1 MILAELPLTF
11 GSRVLNGPDSLSP
24 RVRLVFAV
32 SHMVT
37 PNRNDGVHESVSEAN
52 NILERVAR
60 QEEGSVDEMIDRFGN
75 LVWSIVRKFCF
86 NPSEAEDAA
95 QEIFVELWKSAPRFN
110 SDIASESTFVGMIA
124 RRRMIDRVRR
134 QGRQVPTSSGAQQE
148 PTDHSASKV
157 SRFEVSDEADATSK
171 AFEKLRPEQQQV
183 LQLAIHHGRSH
194 EQIAAST
201 GLPLGTVK
209 THARRGLM
217 QLRELL
223 NAGGRQS
230 DSNRV
235 MGGSL

>member
-1 MILAELPLTF
+1 VVTYEADDGAF
-11 GSRVLNGPDSLSP
+11 DSVP
-24 RVRLVFAV
+24 V
-32 SHMVT
+32 
-37 PNRNDGVHESVSEAN
+37 AN

-60 QEEGSVDEMIDRFGN
+60 QEEGSVDEMIERFGN

-95 QEIFVELWKSAPRFN
+95 QEIFVELWKAAPRYS
-110 SDIASESTFVGMIA
+110 SDVASESTFVGMIA

-134 QGRQVPTSSGAQQE
+134 QGRQVQTSGREQQE
-148 PTDHSASKV
+148 PADHSASTTT
-157 SRFEVSDEADATSK
+157 RFEVTDEADATSK
-171 AFEKLRPEQQQV
+171 AFEKLRPEQQEV

-217 QLRELL
+217 RLRELL
-223 NAGGRQS
+223 TSNDHQS